1 MNGFTFQLQGA
12 RLTALSSGALWWPER
27 GVLTVSDLHFGK
39 ARRAAR
45 RGGQLLPPYEVA
57 ETLFRLETLVDA
69 LRPATVIALGDS
81 FDDAAAA
88 DEIGEEERL
97 RLLRL
102 MAGRRWL
109 WVEGNHDPGP
119 VALGGAHVAAVTVG
133 PLVFRHI
140 ADEAS
145 GEVSGHY
152 HPQAR
157 LGLGGASVSRPCF
170 LIDGTRVIMPAFG
183 SYTGGLGCKSPVLA
197 SLMAPGALA
206 VLTGPSARAV
216 PMAAVG

>member
-12 RLTALSSGALWWPER
+12 RLTALPSGALWWPEQA
-27 GVLTVSDLHFGK
+27 VLTVSDLHFGK
-39 ARRAAR
+39 SRRAAR
-45 RGGQLLPPYEVA
+45 RGGQLLPPYEVL
-57 ETLFRLETLVDA
+57 ETLFRLEALVDA
-69 LRPATVIALGDS
+69 LGPATVIALGDS
-81 FDDAAAA
+81 FDDTAA
-88 DEIGEEERL
+88 EKELGEEERL

-119 VALGGAHVAAVTVG
+119 VTLGGAHLAEVTMG
-133 PLVFRHI
+133 PLVFRHM
-140 ADEAS
+140 AGAAR

-152 HPQAR
+152 HPKAR

-170 LIDGTRVIMPAFG
+170 LIDGARVIMPAFG
-183 SYTGGLGCKSPVLA
+183 SYTGGLGCRSPVLA
-197 SLMAPGALA
+197 SLMSPGALA
-206 VLTGPSARAV
+206 VLTGVSARAV